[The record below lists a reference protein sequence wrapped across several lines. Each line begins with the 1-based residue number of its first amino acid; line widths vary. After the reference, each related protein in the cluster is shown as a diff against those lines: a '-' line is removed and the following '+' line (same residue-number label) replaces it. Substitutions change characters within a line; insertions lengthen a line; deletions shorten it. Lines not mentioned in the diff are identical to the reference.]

1 MYERFI
7 EETDKIKNRA
17 WATKIKY
24 FVKGKNGT
32 RKVIEECDNFI
43 VYSPE
48 KCNPFYDVS
57 AYEERDPLPYI
68 AIGRY
73 GKERV
78 KKDGTIS
85 ALMLVFH
92 NPNCMW
98 KGQTRYYDGEGNE
111 ISKDEY
117 ELVNKPKAYK
127 APTNPNYTTAC
138 YTIKINNIL
147 EINGVRL

>member
-7 EETDKIKNRA
+7 EETNKITNRA

-24 FVKGKNGT
+24 FVEGKNGT
-32 RKVIEECDNFI
+32 RKIIEECDNFI
-43 VYSPE
+43 IYSPE
-48 KCNPFYDVS
+48 KCNPFYD
-57 AYEERDPLPYI
+57 ATTYESREGTPYV

-78 KKDGTIS
+78 KKDGTVS

-98 KGQTRYYDGEGNE
+98 RGEPRFYDGNGNE
-111 ISKDEY
+111 ISRDEY
-117 ELVNKPKAYK
+117 ELVNKPREYK

-138 YTIKINNIL
+138 YTIKIDNIL